1 MARTAVVKIDGA
13 YYLEKYSPDGREVME
28 RHPVAYSEREYE
40 EYRKGNRCSVGYH
53 WVKGHTTK
61 DGVHVEGHCAKN
73 PYGSTQK
80 LNDLIRDSRRQGIGP
95 YNRKR

>member
-40 EYRKGNRCSVGYH
+40 EYDRENGE
-53 WVKGHTTK
+53 W
-61 DGVHVEGHCAKN
+61 KN
-73 PYGSTQK
+73 PKNREKYKS
-80 LNDLIRDSRRQGIGP
+80 DS
-95 YNRKR
+95 